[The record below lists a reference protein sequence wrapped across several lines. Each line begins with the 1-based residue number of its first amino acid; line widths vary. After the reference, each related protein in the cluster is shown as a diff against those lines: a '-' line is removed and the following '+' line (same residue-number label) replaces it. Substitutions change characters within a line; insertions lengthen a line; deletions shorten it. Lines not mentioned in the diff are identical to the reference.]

1 MTTAPTDSG
10 STDSRLRSRGRRH
23 VREVLEYLRDRP
35 RTRISILA
43 GLPALVLLVFFVF
56 PLLFMLWLSVL
67 DGMPP
72 ASFTLENY
80 TTVITNDL
88 YARVVWRTTV
98 LTVQTTALVVVLG
111 YTLAYSMA
119 RFSRRT
125 TLLLLLIILPFWTN
139 YIVRMYA
146 LINIFSRDGLLD
158 WIQIALGLT
167 GEPSGIMYTHT
178 AVLLGL
184 TYVWLPLAT
193 LPFYASLANMDDN
206 LIEAAKDLGAGP
218 IETFLT
224 VTLPM
229 TKNGVIGGIVLVAI
243 PTFGA
248 FVTPTLLG
256 GTDQLMIG
264 MVIENQFTESFN
276 WPFGAALSVIV
287 SAFVVLMLL
296 LGVKFGAGDVITRGG
311 ASR

>member
-1 MTTAPTDSG
+1 M
-10 STDSRLRSRGRRH
+10 L
-23 VREVLEYLRDRP
+23 LFF
-35 RTRISILA
+35 IL
-43 GLPALVLLVFFVF
+43 PLV
-56 PLLFMLWLSVL
+56 FMLWLSVL

-80 TTVITNDL
+80 LNVVTTDL
-88 YARVVWRTTV
+88 YLRVVWRTTV

-125 TLLLLLIILPFWTN
+125 TLILLLVILPFWTN

-146 LINIFSRDGLLD
+146 LINIFSRNGLIDFVQL
-158 WIQIALGLT
+158 ALGLAQ
-167 GEPSGIMYTHT
+167 EPGGIMFTHT

-193 LPFYASLANMDDN
+193 LPFYASLVNMDDN
-206 LIEAAKDLGAGP
+206 LIEASKDLGAGP

-229 TKNGVIGGIVLVAI
+229 TKNGVVGGIVLVAI

-276 WPFGAALSVIV
+276 WPFGSALSVIV

-296 LGVKFGAGDVITRGG
+296 LGVKLGAGDTLTRRGG
-311 ASR
+311 AR

>member
-1 MTTAPTDSG
+1 MTTTQPDSG
-10 STDSRLRSRGRRH
+10 STATRLRQRGRHHLR
-23 VREVLEYLRDRP
+23 RGLRYLRDRP
-35 RTRISILA
+35 RARISILA
-43 GLPALVLLVFFVF
+43 GIPALVLLVFFVL
-56 PLLFMLWLSVL
+56 PLVYMVWLSL
-67 DGMPP
+67 HDGMPP
-72 ASFTLENY
+72 ASLTLDNY
-80 TTVITNDL
+80 LNVITTDL
-88 YARVVWRTTV
+88 YVRVVWRTTV

-111 YTLAYSMA
+111 YALAYSMA

-125 TLLLLLIILPFWTN
+125 TLLLLLVILPFWTN

-158 WIQIALGLT
+158 WVQIVLGLSSD
-167 GEPSGIMYTHT
+167 PSGIMYTHT

-218 IETFLT
+218 VETFLT

-264 MVIENQFTESFN
+264 MVIENQFTEAFN
-276 WPFGAALSVIV
+276 WPFGSALSVIV

-296 LGVKFGAGDVITRGG
+296 IAVKFGAGDIVTRRGDTQ
-311 ASR
+311 

>member
-1 MTTAPTDSG
+1 MARTSPDSP
-10 STDSRLRSRGRRH
+10 SATSRLRSRGRRH
-23 VREVLEYLRDRP
+23 VRSVLAYLRDRP
-35 RTRISILA
+35 RARISILA
-43 GLPALVLLVFFVF
+43 GIPALVLLLFFVL
-56 PLLFMLWLSVL
+56 PLVFMLWLSVM

-72 ASFTLENY
+72 ASFTLDNY
-80 TTVITNDL
+80 LDVFTTDL
-88 YARVVWRTTV
+88 YLRVVWRTTV

-125 TLLLLLIILPFWTN
+125 TLILLLVILPFWTN

-146 LINIFSRDGLLD
+146 LINIFSRNGLIDFVQL
-158 WIQIALGLT
+158 ALGLAQ
-167 GEPSGIMYTHT
+167 EPGGIMFTHT

-206 LIEAAKDLGAGP
+206 LIEASKDLGAGP

-229 TKNGVIGGIVLVAI
+229 TKNGVVGGIVLVAI

-276 WPFGAALSVIV
+276 WPFGSALSVIV

-296 LGVKFGAGDVITRGG
+296 LGVKLGAGDTLSRRGD
-311 ASR
+311 AR

>member
-1 MTTAPTDSG
+1 MTTSSPPASG
-10 STDSRLRSRGRRH
+10 VRGRSRQL
-23 VREVLEYLRDRP
+23 VQNLLAQLRDRP
-35 RTRISILA
+35 RLRTLILA
-43 GLPALVLLVFFVF
+43 GIPALTLLLFFVF
-56 PLLFMLWLSVL
+56 PLLFMVWLSVL

-72 ASFTLENY
+72 ASFTLDNY
-80 TTVITNDL
+80 VTLVTTDL
-88 YARVVWRTTV
+88 YLRVVWRTTV
-98 LTVQTTALVVVLG
+98 LTVQTTAIVVVFG

-119 RFSRRT
+119 RFSKRT
-125 TLLLLLIILPFWTN
+125 TLLLLLVILPFWTN

-146 LINIFSRDGLLD
+146 LINIFSRDGMID
-158 WIQIALGLT
+158 WVQLALGLAQ
-167 GEPSGIMYTHT
+167 EPSGIMYTHT

-218 IETFLT
+218 IETFFT

-229 TKNGVIGGIVLVAI
+229 TKNGVIGGVVLVSI

-276 WPFGAALSVIV
+276 WPFGSALSVLV
-287 SAFVVLMLL
+287 SLFVVLMLL
-296 LGVKFGAGDVITRGG
+296 IGVKLGAGDVVTRQGD
-311 ASR
+311 SR

>member
-1 MTTAPTDSG
+1 MTATPPEPESSIDRIRRG
-10 STDSRLRSRGRRH
+10 SRR
-23 VREVLEYLRDRP
+23 RIRTVLTYLRNRP
-35 RTRISILA
+35 RARIALLVGI
-43 GLPALVLLVFFVF
+43 PTLVLFVFFVL
-56 PLLFMLWLSVL
+56 PLVFMVWLSVL

-80 TTVITNDL
+80 VNVVATDL
-88 YARVVWRTTV
+88 YVRVVWRTTV
-98 LTVQTTALVVVLG
+98 LTAQTTALVAVLG

-125 TLLLLLIILPFWTN
+125 TLLLLLVILPFWTN

-158 WIQIALGLT
+158 WIQIGLGLAQ
-167 GEPSGIMYTHT
+167 EPSGIMFTHT

-184 TYVWLPLAT
+184 AYVWLPLAT
-193 LPFYASLANMDDN
+193 LPFYASLANMNDD
-206 LIEAAKDLGAGP
+206 LIDAAKDLGAGP

-276 WPFGAALSVIV
+276 WPFGSALSVLV
-287 SAFVVLMLL
+287 SVFVVCVLVLA
-296 LGVKFGAGDVITRGG
+296 VKLGAGDVVTGG
-311 ASR
+311 GDVE

>member
-1 MTTAPTDSG
+1 MSTTTPDSE
-10 STDSRLRSRGRRH
+10 STASGVRQRSRQ
-23 VREVLEYLRDRP
+23 YLSRILDAFRDRP
-35 RTRISILA
+35 RARLLVLV
-43 GLPALVLLVFFVF
+43 GLPAVVLLLFFIL
-56 PLLFMLWLSVL
+56 PLLYMVWLSFH

-72 ASFTLENY
+72 ASLTLENY
-80 TTVITNDL
+80 LNVVTTDL
-88 YARVVWRTTV
+88 YLRVVWRTTV

-119 RFSRRT
+119 RFSKRT
-125 TLLLLLIILPFWTN
+125 TLLLLLVILPFWTN

-158 WIQIALGLT
+158 WMQLVTGLAQ
-167 GEPSGIMYTHT
+167 EPSGIMYTHT

-193 LPFYASLANMDDN
+193 LPFYASLTNMDDN

-218 IETFLT
+218 IETFFT

-229 TKNGVIGGIVLVAI
+229 TKNGVIGGIILVAI

-264 MVIENQFTESFN
+264 MVIENQFTEAFN
-276 WPFGAALSVIV
+276 WPFGSALSVIV

-296 LGVKFGAGDVITRGG
+296 IAVKFGAGDVVTRR
-311 ASR
+311 SDTQ

>member
-1 MTTAPTDSG
+1 MSTPTPDSG
-10 STDSRLRSRGRRH
+10 STAGGVRQRSRQ
-23 VREVLEYLRDRP
+23 YLRQILDAFRDRP
-35 RTRISILA
+35 RARL
-43 GLPALVLLVFFVF
+43 LVLVGIPAFVL
-56 PLLFMLWLSVL
+56 LLFFILPLAYMVWLSFH

-72 ASFTLENY
+72 ASLTLENY
-80 TTVITNDL
+80 LNVVTTDL
-88 YARVVWRTTV
+88 YLRVVWRTTV
-98 LTVQTTALVVVLG
+98 LTVQTTALVVILG

-119 RFSRRT
+119 RFSKRT
-125 TLLLLLIILPFWTN
+125 TLLLLLVILPFWTN

-158 WIQIALGLT
+158 WMQIVTGLAQD
-167 GEPSGIMYTHT
+167 PSGIMYTHT

-193 LPFYASLANMDDN
+193 LPFYASLTNMDDN

-218 IETFLT
+218 IETFFT

-229 TKNGVIGGIVLVAI
+229 TKNGVIGGIILVAI

-264 MVIENQFTESFN
+264 MVIENQFTEAFN
-276 WPFGAALSVIV
+276 WPFGSALSVIV

-296 LGVKFGAGDVITRGG
+296 VAVKFGASDVVTRR
-311 ASR
+311 SDTQ

>member
-1 MTTAPTDSG
+1 MTTTTSDPDS
-10 STDSRLRSRGRRH
+10 TATRLRQRGRYHLRQG
-23 VREVLEYLRDRP
+23 LQYLRDRP
-35 RTRISILA
+35 RARISILA
-43 GLPALVLLVFFVF
+43 GIPALVLLVFFVF
-56 PLLFMLWLSVL
+56 PLLYMVWLSL
-67 DGMPP
+67 HDGMPP
-72 ASFTLENY
+72 ASLTLDNY
-80 TTVITNDL
+80 LDVVTTDL
-88 YARVVWRTTV
+88 YMRVVWRTTV
-98 LTVQTTALVVVLG
+98 LTVQTTVLVVVLG
-111 YTLAYSMA
+111 YMLAYSMA
-119 RFSRRT
+119 RFSKRT
-125 TLLLLLIILPFWTN
+125 TLLLLLVILPFWTN

-146 LINIFSRDGLLD
+146 LINIFSRDGMLD
-158 WIQIALGLT
+158 WIQITLGLSSD
-167 GEPSGIMYTHT
+167 PSGIMYTHT

-229 TKNGVIGGIVLVAI
+229 TKNGIIGGIVLVSI

-264 MVIENQFTESFN
+264 MVIENQFTEAFN
-276 WPFGAALSVIV
+276 WPFGSALSVIV

-296 LGVKFGAGDVITRGG
+296 IAVKFGAGDIVTRR
-311 ASR
+311 SDTQ